1 MIPLPNCWE
10 ALSTGCHDQSILQGA
25 AELRKGK
32 SLPCVTQLLN
42 RELGSESGLPMATSH
57 FFLSAP
63 LSSSCVWTGLACPHG
78 TAQQGHPWGPER

>member
-1 MIPLPNCWE
+1 MIPLPDSYFCE

-57 FFLSAP
+57 IS
-63 LSSSCVWTGLACPHG
+63 LSSLSLIFLCLDRTG
-78 TAQQGHPWGPER
+78 